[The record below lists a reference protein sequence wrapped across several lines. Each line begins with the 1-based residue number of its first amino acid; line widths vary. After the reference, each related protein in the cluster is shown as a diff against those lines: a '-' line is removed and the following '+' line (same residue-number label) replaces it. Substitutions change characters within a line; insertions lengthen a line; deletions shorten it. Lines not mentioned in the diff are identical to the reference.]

1 MSPAAS
7 TPIHFAR
14 ARRIRFSDCD
24 PAGIVFFP
32 QYFVMFNGFVEQ
44 WVDEG
49 LGLSYAGLIMQRRI
63 GLPTVRL
70 EADFR
75 AISRIG
81 DDVTLAL
88 GVQHLGGRSITLDLH
103 CDGPDGQRRVSIK
116 QVLVTT
122 SLETH
127 KAIEIPPD
135 LREAIGRATAGA
147 P

>member
-1 MSPAAS
+1 MIQGSS

-14 ARRIRFSDCD
+14 PHRIRFSDCD
-24 PAGIVFFP
+24 SAGIVFFP

-49 LGLSYAGLIMQRRI
+49 LGLSYAGFIMQRRV

-75 AISRIG
+75 AVSRIG

-103 CDGPDGQRRVSIK
+103 ADGPDGQRRVSIK

-135 LREAIGRATAGA
+135 LREAIVQSMSAA
-147 P
+147 